1 MYVIIVVS
9 VIDGFFYFDFK
20 VQTKWSERKVALEG
34 LDKLTSKPKIEA
46 GQFGDVMGCLKK
58 VRISCFGKLSIL
70 VLC

>member
-1 MYVIIVVS
+1 M
-9 VIDGFFYFDFK
+9 
-20 VQTKWSERKVALEG
+20 QTKWSERKVALEG